1 MRLAV
6 IADIHGNYQ
15 ALQAVL
21 ADMDGI
27 GVDAVVS
34 LGDNIGYG
42 PEPEEVVRALME
54 RDVPSV
60 IGNHELALHSRSSF
74 LRLNPVPRI
83 SLEITRQLMSAET
96 LAYCLS
102 LPVYLVR
109 HGARFVHGCPPESVT
124 TYLWNP
130 SDTRL
135 ARIFA
140 SFAEPFCFFGHTHDL
155 ACYVA
160 HGQHCQ
166 MEEAALKTRVLAP
179 DCRYVINPGSAGQ
192 PRDDFNNQAKYG
204 IWDQDGHTF
213 AQRAVPYDVEKTVS
227 LLKERNF
234 PRSNADR
241 LLW

>member
-15 ALQAVL
+15 ALRAVL
-21 ADMDGI
+21 ADMDRA

-54 RDVPSV
+54 RGVPSV
-60 IGNHELALHSRSSF
+60 IGNHELALRSQSY
-74 LRLNPVPRI
+74 LRRLNPVAGI
-83 SLEITRQLMSAET
+83 SLEISRELMSTAT

-102 LPVYLVR
+102 LPAYRVL

-124 TYLWNP
+124 AYLWNP
-130 SDTRL
+130 SATRM

-140 SFAEPFCFFGHTHDL
+140 SFAEPLCFFGHTHDL
-155 ACYVA
+155 ACYMA
-160 HGQHCQ
+160 HGQHGQ
-166 MEEAALKTRVLAP
+166 VEEPGFTTRVLAP

-204 IWDQDGHTF
+204 IWDQEAHTF
-213 AQRAVPYDVEKTVS
+213 AQRAVPYDVQQTVS
-227 LLKERNF
+227 LLQKRNF
-234 PRSNADR
+234 PQSNADR